1 MCAAIKVL
9 DFFIDIPALA
19 CFPKSSSQSSR
30 QINRPQAGSSQTS
43 PLPYRNSSQSSY
55 LKEDN
60 TLYFCIILVY
70 SRMVT
75 FLLIYW

>member
-9 DFFIDIPALA
+9 EFFIDIPALA

-55 LKEDN
+55 LKEDKISV
-60 TLYFCIILVY
+60 YFWFFPGRLL
-70 SRMVT
+70 
-75 FLLIYW
+75 FQLIYW